1 MFTFRNML
9 AIAVFLFATT
19 FLWMMPLFIGPKA
32 TGALWNVA
40 QVLGFLAI
48 IGFTATA
55 WGIFTAAGWW
65 EPVAIVSGVIGVAAT
80 IPYAIAAPS
89 LPTGGDPLSLGINIA
104 MHALGSAAVVAALL
118 VAPIE
123 HWIAG
128 RI

>member
-9 AIAVFLFATT
+9 AVAVFLFGTT
-19 FLWMMPLFIGPKA
+19 FLWMMPLFIGPHA
-32 TGALWNVA
+32 TGILWNFA

-48 IGFTATA
+48 LGFTVTA
-55 WGIFTAAGWW
+55 WGIVTAAGWW
-65 EPVAIVSGVIGVAAT
+65 EPVAIASSVVGVAAT
-80 IPYAIAAPS
+80 IPYAISAPS
-89 LPTGGDPLSLGINIA
+89 LPTGGDPLSLGINIG

-118 VAPIE
+118 VSSSE